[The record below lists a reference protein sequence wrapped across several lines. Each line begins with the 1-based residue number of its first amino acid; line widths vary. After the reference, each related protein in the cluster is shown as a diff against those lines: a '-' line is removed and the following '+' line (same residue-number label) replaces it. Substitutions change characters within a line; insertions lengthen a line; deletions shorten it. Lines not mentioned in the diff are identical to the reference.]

1 MPYSINVPAGLN
13 LSIIAEFGDLTV
25 RRNEPNALVQP
36 IEGNVNI
43 PGDASDSYDFGEYPE
58 ARNYVVNGNGGFIF
72 NILPS
77 NGRWGVV
84 RA

>member
-1 MPYSINVPAGLN
+1 MPFAINVPRGLS

-36 IEGNVNI
+36 TEGNVNI
-43 PGDASDSYDFGEYPE
+43 QGDASVSYDFGECPE
-58 ARNYVVNGNGGFIF
+58 TRNYVVSGNGGFIY